1 MSKQPDCDMFAR
13 ELYLAGER
21 VMPGLYQQLDS
32 NRVVA
37 LDFEGFLP
45 ASLDGRVA
53 CFVREQRPWG
63 QMQHSSRSHQPFA
76 RTEQDVLDSG
86 SAAVSSGSE
95 SGASRPGLRKGR
107 F

>member
-1 MSKQPDCDMFAR
+1 MSKQPDRDMFAR

-21 VMPGLYQQLDS
+21 VVPGLYKQVDS
-32 NRVVA
+32 TRVVE

-63 QMQHSSRSHQPFA
+63 QMQQTSRSHQPFA
-76 RTEQDVLDSG
+76 RMEQAVLDSG
-86 SAAVSSGSE
+86 TAPVSSE
-95 SGASRPGLRKGR
+95 SQPNASLPVLLKGR